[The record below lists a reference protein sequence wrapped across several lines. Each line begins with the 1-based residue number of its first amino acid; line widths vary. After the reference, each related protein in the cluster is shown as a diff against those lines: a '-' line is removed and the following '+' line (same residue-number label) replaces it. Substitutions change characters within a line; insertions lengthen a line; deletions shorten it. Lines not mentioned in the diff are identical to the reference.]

1 MKRVSWIV
9 AVFLVGSLLASCGSQ
24 EQTPA
29 APTAG
34 GAETTTGSPT
44 SSTTGSLSDPKSS
57 IAYQFELV
65 KAGDLEKLK
74 ECLTPRVRDE
84 LTAEIV
90 EKAKGEAANMTMDD
104 LYASEEMGEADGKK
118 TAKVKMKNDRT
129 LTTLIEED
137 GKWLADTIWFK

>member
-1 MKRVSWIV
+1 MNRVSWIV
-9 AVFLVGSLLASCGSQ
+9 SVFLVGSLLASCGSPSS
-24 EQTPA
+24 TPA
-29 APTAG
+29 GPAPT
-34 GAETTTGSPT
+34 TTTGSPT
-44 SSTTGSLSDPKSS
+44 SSTAGSLSDPKSS

-74 ECLTPRVRDE
+74 ECLTPRVRED

-90 EKAKGEAANMTMDD
+90 EKAKGEAANMTMED

-129 LTTLIEED
+129 LTTLVEED